1 MTVMRPSSR
10 GLMSMVVLAASAC
23 SEPFEA
29 GSSAPADAETDPIET
44 ADRLMVADGLGPLG
58 DGEAAPV
65 TRDLLLWLRADVGV
79 IRSDLGVMVW
89 ADQSGHHLDARQT
102 DATKQP
108 RWTSTGLPPRPVV
121 VFDDDDFLSLPAGF
135 ADFSLGVSMFAVA
148 VTDTTAQCV
157 DIVHLSNGVE
167 IDDIAFGR
175 HDGQLH
181 YEVLDGSAS
190 GDPFPL
196 GALTL
201 ASVVHSPN
209 SSIALRLNGAPFVNS
224 TFGLPSVVTRLS
236 NVVGRSLYA
245 DCASLHGG
253 ISEVLVYGRA
263 LDTDERARVE
273 SVLQARWTCCR

>member
-1 MTVMRPSSR
+1 VKIHQF
-10 GLMSMVVLAASAC
+10 MSMVLVASAC

-29 GSSAPADAETDPIET
+29 ASP
-44 ADRLMVADGLGPLG
+44 
-58 DGEAAPV
+58 GEAAPV
-65 TRDLLLWLRADVGV
+65 TKDLLLWLRADVGV
-79 IRSDLGVMVW
+79 IQSDLGVMGW
-89 ADQSGHHLDARQT
+89 ADQSDHHLDARQT

-108 RWTSTGLPPRPVV
+108 KWTSTGVSPRPVV

-148 VTDTTAQCV
+148 VTDTTARCV

-167 IDDIAFGR
+167 IDDISFGR

-181 YEVLDGSAS
+181 YEVLDGSVH

-196 GALTL
+196 GVPTL
-201 ASVVHSPN
+201 ASIVHAPD
-209 SSIALRLNGAPFVNS
+209 SSIALRLNGAPFVIATVS
-224 TFGLPSVVTRLS
+224 LPSVVTRLS

-253 ISEVLVYGRA
+253 ISELLVYGRA
-263 LDTDERARVE
+263 LDTYERAGVE
-273 SVLQARWTCCR
+273 GALQARWNCCR